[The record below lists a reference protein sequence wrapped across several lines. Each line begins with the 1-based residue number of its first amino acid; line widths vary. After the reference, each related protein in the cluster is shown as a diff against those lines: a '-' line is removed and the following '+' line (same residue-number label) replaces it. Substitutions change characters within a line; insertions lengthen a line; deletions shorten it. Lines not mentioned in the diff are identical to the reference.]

1 VEQERAEVERLV
13 THGSRRSWRAY
24 LARAAALAHD
34 AGADDRL
41 AEARAVIDEVLE
53 NHDNLALGLASR
65 RRRGRLS
72 AHFGG
77 NQ

>member
-1 VEQERAEVERLV
+1 MERLV
-13 THGSRRSWRAY
+13 TRGSRRSWRAY
-24 LARAAALAHD
+24 LAEAAALAQD

-53 NHDNLALGLASR
+53 NHDNLALGIARR
-65 RRRGRLS
+65 RRRGGLS

-77 NQ
+77 TP